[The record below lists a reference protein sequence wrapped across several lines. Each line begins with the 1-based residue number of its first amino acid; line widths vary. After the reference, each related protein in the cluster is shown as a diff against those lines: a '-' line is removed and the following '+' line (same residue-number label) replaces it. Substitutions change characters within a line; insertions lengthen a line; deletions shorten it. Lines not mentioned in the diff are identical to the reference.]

1 VVSWHD
7 AKLIERLSLFYADSA
22 HALFQ
27 LHIELMTAG
36 E

>member
-27 LHIELMTAG
+27 LHHDLMTAG